1 MTNKELMRYEVLKEK
16 YFHDS
21 ELLELL
27 DLHIRAKQNNVQI
40 AIEEG
45 KEISLLAASIAGVSE
60 LRTILSLEI
69 EKEEEE

>member
-1 MTNKELMRYEVLKEK
+1 MTDKEIMRYDVLKEK
-16 YFHDS
+16 YFQDP

-27 DLHIRAKQNNVQI
+27 DLHIMTKQNNVQI

-60 LRTILSLEI
+60 LRTILSLEF
-69 EKEEEE
+69 EEEEE

>member
-1 MTNKELMRYEVLKEK
+1 MTDKEIMRYDILKEK
-16 YFHDS
+16 FFQDP

-27 DLHIRAKQNNVQI
+27 DLHIMAKQNNVQI

-60 LRTILSLEI
+60 LRTILSLEF
-69 EKEEEE
+69 EEEGEY